1 MDVMASTLP
10 LPTRDSQKTPVV
22 VILKDFTVSLYSH
35 QEDTIPWYYINPLL
49 QHLREA
55 NQPPRVSLQFIQSPV
70 EHHLTLI
77 LIAMPSSFGRIWFRL
92 LRRFPSIDHPLL
104 AV

>member
-1 MDVMASTLP
+1 MASTLP
-10 LPTRDSQKTPVV
+10 LPTRDSQKTPIV

-35 QEDTIPWYYINPLL
+35 QEDIIPWYYINPLL

-55 NQPPRVSLQFIQSPV
+55 NQPSRVSLHFIQSPF

-77 LIAMPSSFGRIWFRL
+77 LVAMPSSLGRVWLRS
-92 LRRFPSIDHPLL
+92 LRRFPSLDHSLL